1 MPTFLFVPTDGRF
14 RNLATDP
21 ILARMFEASA
31 TALRLGLH
39 LLLAACLLLQASTA
53 LALSTRMAGTATAA
67 AAPAPVEATSAP
79 PCHRATPEARPTSIA
94 GDAAQAVDRGQAC
107 CDAAS
112 GLCDWACTQA
122 PHAGALPGLV
132 VLPARFPALGATI
145 PSTRPSWPVS
155 TPLRPPAA

>member
-21 ILARMFEASA
+21 ILAWMFEASA

-53 LALSTRMAGTATAA
+53 LAMSTRMAGTATTAA
-67 AAPAPVEATSAP
+67 ATVPVAAISAP
-79 PCHRATPEARPTSIA
+79 PCHTVQAEAPSRSVAHDPADVAKA
-94 GDAAQAVDRGQAC
+94 GEAC

-112 GLCDWACTQA
+112 GLCEWACAQA

-132 VLPARFPALGATI
+132 VLPAPSPALGTSI
-145 PSTRPSWPVS
+145 SSTRPLWPAS
-155 TPLRPPAA
+155 TPLRPPLA

>member
-1 MPTFLFVPTDGRF
+1 MGWF
-14 RNLATDP
+14 RNLAIDP
-21 ILARMFEASA
+21 ILVRMFAPSAS
-31 TALRLGLH
+31 ALRLCLH

-67 AAPAPVEATSAP
+67 AASTPVEATSAP